1 MNQNE
6 EITMD
11 VATKE
16 DFLTALTD
24 ARKSICTALNLAPGV
39 FTTVRHWEIFSN
51 RAHWMLINI
60 DQAKGAVN
68 KKEVNE

>member
-1 MNQNE
+1 MH
-6 EITMD
+6 
-11 VATKE
+11 
-16 DFLTALTD
+16 
-24 ARKSICTALNLAPGV
+24 LAPGV